1 MSSEPSDRDFNIDE
15 LKLDREWIKQARTLR
30 KYGLIQAEA
39 QREYDAAKTELDLV
53 AAELDLLIRKNP
65 AKYGL
70 VKVTD
75 KAIEAKIPT
84 MPRHKEA
91 QQRVQDA
98 RYELDVAKVAV
109 TAMEH
114 KKRALEKLVDLF
126 LSEYYAEPI
135 QRRHSGEVE
144 EMRKRTA
151 RTRGRVSREDE

>member
-1 MSSEPSDRDFNIDE
+1 MSSEPSERDFRIDE
-15 LKLDREWIKQARTLR
+15 LKLDQEWIRQAQTMR

-39 QREYDAAKTELDLV
+39 QREYDASKTELDLV
-53 AAELDLLIRKNP
+53 AAELDSLIRKNP

-70 VKVTD
+70 IKVTD

-84 MPRHKEA
+84 MPKYQEV

-135 QRRHSGEVE
+135 QRRHNSEVE
-144 EMRKRTA
+144 EMKKRSA
-151 RTRGRVSREDE
+151 RTRGRVNQEEE